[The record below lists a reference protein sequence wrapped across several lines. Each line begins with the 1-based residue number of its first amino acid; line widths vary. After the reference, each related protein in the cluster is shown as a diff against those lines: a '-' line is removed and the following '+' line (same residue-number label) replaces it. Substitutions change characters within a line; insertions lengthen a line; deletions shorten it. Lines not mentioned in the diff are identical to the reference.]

1 MTLTPPKTKL
11 SISNPVYGKG
21 RRYAGERQRN
31 DECGELDE
39 CLRAPCDRGSGGVSV
54 TVGVTGVVTMISSA
68 LRRMWPA
75 FYHAFNR
82 RPARIRFQP
91 HCRASSAAFAV
102 TRPSG

>member
-1 MTLTPPKTKL
+1 MEKAADTQASASATMNAASLRD
-11 SISNPVYGKG
+11 VF
-21 RRYAGERQRN
+21 
-31 DECGELDE
+31 ELGVPM
-39 CLRAPCDRGSGGVSV
+39 APGVSV

-91 HCRASSAAFAV
+91 H
-102 TRPSG
+102 

>member
-1 MTLTPPKTKL
+1 MEKAADTQASASATMNAA
-11 SISNPVYGKG
+11 S
-21 RRYAGERQRN
+21 
-31 DECGELDE
+31 
-39 CLRAPCDRGSGGVSV
+39 LRDVFEPRVTVALGVSV

-91 HCRASSAAFAV
+91 H
-102 TRPSG
+102 